1 MKAPDQNIY
10 LYYNMENWV
19 IYIWVAII
27 FFVIG
32 QSFLKFDK
40 NNALITCCFFTIS
53 MGILGLSTL
62 LYLMVSKSENV
73 SLSRYGLLAG
83 ILFFFGNLLW
93 ILSIKVAPSLSHIR
107 VTMAGGETILLLISG
122 YLLFKER
129 ILTINNIIGILLVLS
144 GVYMIA

>member
-1 MKAPDQNIY
+1 
-10 LYYNMENWV
+10 MEDWV
-19 IYIWVAII
+19 FYIWIAIV

-32 QSFLKFDK
+32 QSCLKFDK

-62 LYLMVSKSENV
+62 IYLMAYNSEKISISK
-73 SLSRYGLLAG
+73 YGLLAG

-107 VTMAGGETILLLISG
+107 VTMAGGETLLLLLSG
-122 YLLFKER
+122 YLLFKES
-129 ILTINNIIGILLVLS
+129 ILTLNNIIGILLVLS